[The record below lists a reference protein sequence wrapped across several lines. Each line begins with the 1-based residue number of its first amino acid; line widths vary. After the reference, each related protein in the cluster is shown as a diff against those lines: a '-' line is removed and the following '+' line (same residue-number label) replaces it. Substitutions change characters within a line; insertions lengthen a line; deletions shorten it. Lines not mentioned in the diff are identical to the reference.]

1 MIMKMP
7 KFYTP
12 IFLFLLSAV
21 LVSCGTGSD
30 TASLDANQQTG
41 RVSLLITD
49 GPTDEFDQ
57 VNVTIESISFI
68 REDDDDHDDDSND
81 DHSNNDDSSSDHS
94 SSDDGDDAKS
104 DDDDDNSHETIV
116 FDQSEVINLLALE
129 NYSELL
135 STAVIPAGNYS
146 KIRLHVSQ
154 VELVKLDAE
163 GKDIESHIAKLP
175 ANGKI
180 DLNPRESFEVTGG
193 GHQIIELDIDA
204 NKSILIIEKGNGKL
218 SYNFRPVVFIN
229 VLGEE
234 ELKLVMLDGVVF
246 EKSDTGFLLCDGS
259 LLEPDDSCF
268 NIQASA
274 QTVTQDDQIDVV
286 IFDSIED
293 GDVVTVLG
301 KAGVANVAALHVV
314 IYADA
319 TEPQNLAVFSGDA
332 TSMVDASN
340 VFTMVTDDDN
350 DVVAPDTSLNV
361 LLTDG
366 ARIFDKYGNVV
377 SSDVLHDGVDV
388 DVFGLAVPELAAVT
402 DVDAAFVIYDE
413 DEKDDKFSGII
424 AAIDTIDGQITVSVD
439 KGAFSGDVCFD
450 IDEAHMFKLTEVDDK
465 IRSDEIAMDD
475 LAVGM
480 SVDVYGEDEGHSCIS
495 ADVVLVTGI

>member
-1 MIMKMP
+1 MKMT

-12 IFLFLLSAV
+12 IFLFLLSAF
-21 LVSCGTGSD
+21 LVSCGSGSD
-30 TASLDANQQTG
+30 TASLDGNNNLPAAQTG

-57 VNVTIESISFI
+57 VNVTLESISFI
-68 REDDDDHDDDSND
+68 SE
-81 DHSNNDDSSSDHS
+81 
-94 SSDDGDDAKS
+94 DDGDDS
-104 DDDDDNSHETIV
+104 NSGHETVV
-116 FDQSEVINLLALE
+116 FDESEVINLLALE
-129 NYSELL
+129 NYSDLL
-135 STAVIPAGNYS
+135 STTVIPVGSYS

-154 VELVKLDAE
+154 VELVKLDSE
-163 GKDIESHIAKLP
+163 GNVLESHIAKLP

-180 DLNPRESFEVTGG
+180 DLNPRESFAVTGN
-193 GHQIIELDIDA
+193 GHLIIELDIDA
-204 NKSILIIEKGNGKL
+204 NKSIHIVETGNGKVK
-218 SYNFRPVVFIN
+218 YNFRPVVFIN

-246 EKSDTGFLLCDGS
+246 EKSETGFLLCDES
-259 LLEPDDSCF
+259 LVEPDESCF
-268 NIQASA
+268 AIEASA

-286 IFDSIED
+286 IFDSIKN

-319 TEPQNLAVFSGDA
+319 AEPQNLAVFSGNA

-350 DVVAPDTSLNV
+350 DLVLPDTSLNV
-361 LLTDG
+361 LLTAG
-366 ARIFDKYGNVV
+366 ARIFDKFGNIVG
-377 SSDVLHDGVDV
+377 SDVLKDGVDV
-388 DVFGLAVPELAAVT
+388 DVFGLALPDLVAIT

-413 DEKDDKFSGII
+413 INQDDKFSGII
-424 AAIDTIDGQITVSVD
+424 AAIDTVAGQVTVTVD
-439 KGAFSGDVCFD
+439 TSSFSGDVCFAVD
-450 IDEAHMFKLTEVDDK
+450 QALMFLLTEVDDK
-465 IRSDEIAMDD
+465 IVSDEIAIEE

-480 SVDVYGEDEGHSCIS
+480 SVDVYAEDEGLGCIS